1 MREERGRLVRNFF
14 LSFRKKSNKDHAL
27 ERKILYVMG
36 RL

>member
-1 MREERGRLVRNFF
+1 MRKERGRLVRNFF

-27 ERKILYVMG
+27 ERKTLYLMG